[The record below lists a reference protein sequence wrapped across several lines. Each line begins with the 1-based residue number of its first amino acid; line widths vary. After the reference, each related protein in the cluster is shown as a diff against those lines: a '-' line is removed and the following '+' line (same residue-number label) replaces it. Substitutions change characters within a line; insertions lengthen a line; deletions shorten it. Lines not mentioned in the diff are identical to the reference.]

1 MDQNLCYQCGGKITE
16 RNGTRMCPACGAFA
30 SVRLTNKAAALMD
43 SAYRKLRL
51 SKFYDA
57 EQEFEDIICQYP
69 QLAWGYWGR
78 FLAKYYVKYETAGG
92 KKAPVCYAVSK
103 DSVYE
108 DEDYQN
114 ALKFADK
121 ANAAVF
127 KAHAEQIET
136 FCAEWTDKVSRED
149 PYDIFICYK
158 ESVNGTERTQD
169 SVKAQALYEYLTEQG
184 YRVFYGRESL
194 SERGGKRFEPYL
206 YVYGAVATAKV
217 MVVYGTNS
225 RYVTSSWTENEWSR
239 YRKLM
244 LAGEKAADSLLV
256 VCDGFSYIS
265 LPEELADMT
274 CLDAKS
280 VSFHTDLTER
290 ISAILAEAAPEENA
304 VLPQIMS
311 VTENAAVPS
320 AAPRAEDAAGP
331 SGDLCQ
337 HVPQVIPGKAPTCQA
352 AGWTESSFCQICGK
366 TLQTLEWIP
375 ATDHVFGEWR
385 TAKKPTC
392 TKEGVEES
400 VCACGEKKTRPIPA
414 TGHSFG
420 EWKIAKKPTCSQ
432 EGEEE
437 SLCACGERKTKPI
450 PATGHSF
457 GEWRVAKKATCTR
470 NGEEESVCACGE
482 RKTRPIPATGHSF
495 GEWRVAKKATCTEN
509 GAYER
514 VCACGKKETQTIP
527 SRGGH
532 ITDGTWKTV
541 RKAARGKDG
550 LKAQTCIIC
559 GENVAEEVLPAIASE
574 GLSYSV
580 NYDKKTCTITGIGT
594 CKDADLFIPPTIDG
608 YEVTTIGRDAFK
620 NLNTLKSVTLCD
632 DIQSIEEWAFMGCS
646 KLMNVTFPK
655 KLLRIGLGAFWGCSS
670 IKNIDIPSSV
680 KTIHSH
686 AFRYCRSLTSVS
698 LPSSLE
704 TISSEM
710 FESCEKLS
718 SIKLPSMLTTIED
731 NAFKG
736 CCSLGKV
743 EIPVLLQ
750 SVGNSAFMNCTS
762 LVSISMP
769 NTLHTIGESAFEG
782 CTALF
787 DFSHAPFRTE
797 RVTSIGN
804 RAFFGCRNLTYV
816 TSKVSSI
823 GAGAFSNCEK
833 LNDFRMNA
841 GLTEIGSKAFSG
853 CKNLSSIRYDGT
865 KAEWKKVKLDK
876 EWRKESAIRSIECE
890 GGTIKFLFS

>member
-16 RNGTRMCPACGAFA
+16 HGGNRMCTACGAFA
-30 SVRLTNKAAALMD
+30 TVRLTPKAATLMD
-43 SAYRKLRL
+43 AAYRQLRL
-51 SKFYDA
+51 SKFSDA
-57 EQEFEDIICQYP
+57 EWDFDDIICQYP

-78 FLAKYYVKYETAGG
+78 LLAKYYVKYESAGG
-92 KKAPVCYAVSK
+92 KKVPVCYAIAK
-103 DSVYE
+103 NSVYD

-114 ALKFADK
+114 ALKYADERNK
-121 ANAAVF
+121 GVF
-127 KAHAEQIET
+127 QAHAERIET
-136 FCAEWTDKVSRED
+136 FRAEWTDKVLRED
-149 PYDIFICYK
+149 PYDIFLCYK
-158 ESVNGTERTQD
+158 ESANGAERTQD
-169 SVKAQALYEYLTEQG
+169 SVQAQALYEYLTEQG

-194 SERGGKRFEPYL
+194 NERGGKRFEPYL
-206 YVYGAVATAKV
+206 YVYGAIATAKA
-217 MVVYGTNS
+217 MVVYGTNA
-225 RYVTSSWTENEWSR
+225 RYLMSSWTKNEWSR
-239 YRKLM
+239 YHKLM

-256 VCDGFSYIS
+256 VCDGFSDTS
-265 LPEELADMT
+265 LLKVLADMPI
-274 CLDAKS
+274 LDAKS
-280 VSFHTDLTER
+280 VSFHADLNER
-290 ISAILAEAAPEENA
+290 ISAILPEEAPMEDA
-304 VLPQIMS
+304 VLPVM
-311 VTENAAVPS
+311 ENASVPS

-337 HVPQVIPGKAPTCQA
+337 HVPQVIPGKAPTCQT
-352 AGWTESSFCQICGK
+352 AGWTESSFCKICGK

-385 TAKKPTC
+385 VAKKPTC

-414 TGHSFG
+414 TEHSFG
-420 EWKIAKKPTCSQ
+420 EWRVAKKPTCSQ

-437 SLCACGERKTKPI
+437 SVCACGERKTKPI

-457 GEWRVAKKATCTR
+457 GEWRVAKKATCIR

-482 RKTRPIPATGHSF
+482 KKTRPIPATGHIF
-495 GEWRVAKKATCTEN
+495 GEWYVAKKATCTEN

-580 NYDKKTCTITGIGT
+580 NYDKKTCTITGIGS

-608 YEVTTIGRDAFK
+608 YEVTTIGKDAFK

-632 DIQSIEEWAFMGCS
+632 GLQSIEEWAFMNCS

-655 KLLRIGLGAFWGCSS
+655 KLLRIGWGAFWGCSS

-680 KTIHSH
+680 KIIHSH

-704 TISSEM
+704 TISSET

-718 SIKLPSMLTTIED
+718 SITLPSKLLSIEN

-736 CCSLGKV
+736 CRSLGKV
-743 EIPVLLQ
+743 EIPGLLQ
-750 SVGNSAFMNCTS
+750 RLGKGAFMDCTS
-762 LVSISMP
+762 LTSITMP
-769 NTLHTIGESAFEG
+769 YNSLCSIGESAFEG
-782 CTALF
+782 CTALTRF
-787 DFSHAPFRTE
+787 MHITYTTNFAA
-797 RVTSIGN
+797 SIGA
-804 RAFFGCRNLTYV
+804 RAFYGCRNLLCV
-816 TSKVSSI
+816 TSSVSSI
-823 GAGAFSNCEK
+823 GAGAFGDCEK
-833 LNDFRMNA
+833 LNDFRTNVN
-841 GLTEIGSKAFSG
+841 LTEIGYKAFAG
-853 CKNLSSIRYDGT
+853 CKSLSSIFYKGS
-865 KAEWKKVKLDK
+865 KAQWKKLILDK